1 MTSRVEKKIRLFCK
15 KGNMDIN
22 NLKIIKSD
30 EVYVA
35 SDKHMSMMFDEGGKP
50 VSLPLN
56 KPYGAMGIKL
66 GKGLSILYIAV
77 IAGIILFLAIGV
89 IINKFI
95 VQTM

>member
-1 MTSRVEKKIRLFCK
+1 MTDRVEEKIKLFCE
-15 KGNMDIN
+15 KGNMDIK

-77 IAGIILFLAIGV
+77 IAGIIIFLAVG
-89 IINKFI
+89 IIIKSF
-95 VQTM
+95 

>member
-1 MTSRVEKKIRLFCK
+1 MTDRVEEKIKLFCE
-15 KGNMDIN
+15 KGNMDIK

-30 EVYVA
+30 EGYVA

-77 IAGIILFLAIGV
+77 IAGIIIFLAVGIV
-89 IINKFI
+89 IKNF
-95 VQTM
+95 

>member
-1 MTSRVEKKIRLFCK
+1 MTDRVEEKIKLFCE
-15 KGNMDIN
+15 KGNMDIK

-77 IAGIILFLAIGV
+77 IAGIIIFLAVGIV
-89 IINKFI
+89 IKNF
-95 VQTM
+95 

>member
-1 MTSRVEKKIRLFCK
+1 MTDRVEEKIKLFCE
-15 KGNMDIN
+15 KGNMDIK

-30 EVYVA
+30 KGYVA

-77 IAGIILFLAIGV
+77 IAGIIIFLAVGIV
-89 IINKFI
+89 IKNF
-95 VQTM
+95 

>member
-1 MTSRVEKKIRLFCK
+1 MEEFMTDRVEEKIKLFCE
-15 KGNMDIN
+15 KGNMDIK

-30 EVYVA
+30 EGYVA

-77 IAGIILFLAIGV
+77 IAGIIIFLAVGIV
-89 IINKFI
+89 IKNF
-95 VQTM
+95 

>member
-15 KGNMDIN
+15 KGNMDIKI
-22 NLKIIKSD
+22 LKIIKSD
-30 EVYVA
+30 NGYVA
-35 SDKHMSMMFDEGGKP
+35 SDKHMSMMFDESGRP
-50 VSLPLN
+50 ISLPLN
-56 KPYGAMGIKL
+56 KSYGNMGIKL

>member
-1 MTSRVEKKIRLFCK
+1 MTDRVEEKIKLFCE
-15 KGNMDIN
+15 KGNMDIK

-30 EVYVA
+30 EGYVA

-56 KPYGAMGIKL
+56 KPYGAMGTKL

-77 IAGIILFLAIGV
+77 IAGIIIFLAVG
-89 IINKFI
+89 IIIKSF
-95 VQTM
+95 

>member
-1 MTSRVEKKIRLFCK
+1 MTDRVEEKIRLFCE
-15 KGNMDIN
+15 KGNMDIK

-30 EVYVA
+30 EGYVA

-77 IAGIILFLAIGV
+77 IAGIIIFLAVGIV
-89 IINKFI
+89 IKNF
-95 VQTM
+95 